1 MTDISWKF
9 DAKPFAYPDAMAI
22 MVRYVSNQQQIIW
35 GLQHSNLYTAGIR
48 GNLAERIGS
57 NNLPIYKTYRGGAIT
72 YHGEGQLVIYSI
84 LNLNNYGND
93 IKQYITMLESWI
105 ISYLHLHNI
114 DAFTRDGRVGV
125 WVLANNQEQKIAA
138 IGVRLRKWVTYH
150 GLSLNVNPNMGYFK
164 KIIPCG
170 IANYGVTSLKQL
182 GYKLTVE
189 DVYNKMKEVF
199 PWS

>member
-1 MTDISWKF
+1 MT
-9 DAKPFAYPDAMAI
+9 
-22 MVRYVSNQQQIIW
+22 
-35 GLQHSNLYTAGIR
+35 
-48 GNLAERIGS
+48 ERIGT